1 MGNRPGHGVA
11 GVLHYST
18 MHGALKRKYKEKSN
32 PLDMEEEHDLFLEL
46 WLQIL

>member
-1 MGNRPGHGVA
+1 MGKRPGHRVA

-32 PLDMEEEHDLFLEL
+32 SPDMEEEQDYF
-46 WLQIL
+46 